1 MTTHSN
7 QTKMTST
14 TQTVQEFFTENE
26 WDMIYNFIGNALDN
40 DDYECEDVY
49 AIRAK
54 IHNLFLVKWTLQTGN
69 ITLERVNEQEVCV
82 RVKL

>member
-1 MTTHSN
+1 MGPSKCPYSMSTTPSSN
-7 QTKMTST
+7 KMT
-14 TQTVQEFFTENE
+14 QTIQEFFTETE

-54 IHNLFLVKWTLQTGN
+54 IHNLFLVK
-69 ITLERVNEQEVCV
+69 
-82 RVKL
+82 

>member
-1 MTTHSN
+1 MSTHSN
-7 QTKMTST
+7 QTKMIST
-14 TQTVQEFFTENE
+14 TQTTQEFFTENE

-54 IHNLFLVKWTLQTGN
+54 IHNLFLVK
-69 ITLERVNEQEVCV
+69 
-82 RVKL
+82 

>member
-1 MTTHSN
+1 MSKELWGPSKCSYSMTTTPPSN
-7 QTKMTST
+7 KMT
-14 TQTVQEFFTENE
+14 QTIQEFFTETE

-54 IHNLFLVKWTLQTGN
+54 IHNLFLPQ
-69 ITLERVNEQEVCV
+69 
-82 RVKL
+82 

>member
-7 QTKMTST
+7 QTKMTPT
-14 TQTVQEFFTENE
+14 TQTTQEFFTENE

-54 IHNLFLVKWTLQTGN
+54 IHNLFLVK
-69 ITLERVNEQEVCV
+69 
-82 RVKL
+82 

>member
-1 MTTHSN
+1 MKTNSN

-26 WDMIYNFIGNALDN
+26 WDMIYNFIGIALDN
-40 DDYECEDVY
+40 DDYDYDREDVY

-54 IHNLFLVKWTLQTGN
+54 IHNLFLPQ
-69 ITLERVNEQEVCV
+69 
-82 RVKL
+82 

>member
-14 TQTVQEFFTENE
+14 TQTTQEFFTENE

-54 IHNLFLVKWTLQTGN
+54 IHDLFLVK
-69 ITLERVNEQEVCV
+69 
-82 RVKL
+82 

>member
-1 MTTHSN
+1 MMLKLFLMFMVEVK
-7 QTKMTST
+7 KMTLK
-14 TQTVQEFFTENE
+14 TQTIQEFFTETE

-54 IHNLFLVKWTLQTGN
+54 IHNLFLPQ
-69 ITLERVNEQEVCV
+69 
-82 RVKL
+82 

>member
-1 MTTHSN
+1 MSKELWGPSKCPYSMNTTPSSSN
-7 QTKMTST
+7 KM
-14 TQTVQEFFTENE
+14 TQTVQEFFTETE

-54 IHNLFLVKWTLQTGN
+54 IHNLFLPQ
-69 ITLERVNEQEVCV
+69 
-82 RVKL
+82 

>member
-1 MTTHSN
+1 MSKELLGPSKCPYSMTTTPSSN
-7 QTKMTST
+7 KM
-14 TQTVQEFFTENE
+14 TQTVQEFFTETE

-54 IHNLFLVKWTLQTGN
+54 IHNLFLP
-69 ITLERVNEQEVCV
+69 
-82 RVKL
+82 

>member
-1 MTTHSN
+1 MSKELQGPSKCPYSMNTTPSSN
-7 QTKMTST
+7 KMT
-14 TQTVQEFFTENE
+14 QTIQEFFTETE

-54 IHNLFLVKWTLQTGN
+54 IHNLFLPQ
-69 ITLERVNEQEVCV
+69 
-82 RVKL
+82 

>member
-1 MTTHSN
+1 MSKELLGPSKCPYSMTTTPSSN
-7 QTKMTST
+7 KM
-14 TQTVQEFFTENE
+14 TQTVQEFFTETE

-54 IHNLFLVKWTLQTGN
+54 IHNLFLPQ
-69 ITLERVNEQEVCV
+69 
-82 RVKL
+82 

>member
-1 MTTHSN
+1 MSKELPGPSKCPYSMTTTPSSN
-7 QTKMTST
+7 KM

-54 IHNLFLVKWTLQTGN
+54 IHNLFLPQ
-69 ITLERVNEQEVCV
+69 
-82 RVKL
+82 

>member
-14 TQTVQEFFTENE
+14 TQTTQEFFTENE

-54 IHNLFLVKWTLQTGN
+54 IHNLFLVK
-69 ITLERVNEQEVCV
+69 
-82 RVKL
+82 

>member
-1 MTTHSN
+1 MGPSKCPYSMSTTPSSN
-7 QTKMTST
+7 KMT
-14 TQTVQEFFTENE
+14 QTIQEFFTETE

-54 IHNLFLVKWTLQTGN
+54 IHNLFLPQ
-69 ITLERVNEQEVCV
+69 
-82 RVKL
+82 

>member
-1 MTTHSN
+1 MSKELWGPSKCPYSMSTTPSSN
-7 QTKMTST
+7 QM
-14 TQTVQEFFTENE
+14 TQTVQEFFTETE

-54 IHNLFLVKWTLQTGN
+54 IHNLFLPQ
-69 ITLERVNEQEVCV
+69 
-82 RVKL
+82 

>member
-1 MTTHSN
+1 MSKELQGPSKCPYSMSTTPSSN
-7 QTKMTST
+7 KMT
-14 TQTVQEFFTENE
+14 QTIQEFFTETE

-54 IHNLFLVKWTLQTGN
+54 IHNLFLPQ
-69 ITLERVNEQEVCV
+69 
-82 RVKL
+82 

>member
-1 MTTHSN
+1 MSTTPS
-7 QTKMTST
+7 QTKMT
-14 TQTVQEFFTENE
+14 QTIQEFFTETE

-54 IHNLFLVKWTLQTGN
+54 IHNLFLPQ
-69 ITLERVNEQEVCV
+69 
-82 RVKL
+82 

>member
-1 MTTHSN
+1 MMLKLFLMFMVEVK
-7 QTKMTST
+7 KMTLKT
-14 TQTVQEFFTENE
+14 ETVQEFFTETE

-54 IHNLFLVKWTLQTGN
+54 IHDLFLPQ
-69 ITLERVNEQEVCV
+69 
-82 RVKL
+82 

>member
-1 MTTHSN
+1 MTT
-7 QTKMTST
+7 TDTMK
-14 TQTVQEFFTENE
+14 EFFTETE

-54 IHNLFLVKWTLQTGN
+54 IHNLFLPQ
-69 ITLERVNEQEVCV
+69 
-82 RVKL
+82 

>member
-7 QTKMTST
+7 QTKMIST
-14 TQTVQEFFTENE
+14 TQTTQEFFTENE

-54 IHNLFLVKWTLQTGN
+54 IHNLFLVK
-69 ITLERVNEQEVCV
+69 
-82 RVKL
+82 